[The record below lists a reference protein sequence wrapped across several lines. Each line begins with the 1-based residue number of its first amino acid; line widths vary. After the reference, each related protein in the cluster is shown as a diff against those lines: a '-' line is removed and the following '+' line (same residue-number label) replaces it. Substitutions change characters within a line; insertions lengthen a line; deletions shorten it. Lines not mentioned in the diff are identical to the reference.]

1 MSTPKES
8 RRKEIRKIKAEINN
22 VQNTD
27 ITEKV
32 NKGRH
37 LFEKT
42 AKTNECM
49 TRKLR
54 EEGKDRRQKYM

>member
-1 MSTPKES
+1 MNIPKES
-8 RRKEIRKIKAEINN
+8 RRKEIIKIKAEINN
-22 VQNTD
+22 IQYTD

-42 AKTNECM
+42 DKTNEGM
-49 TRKLR
+49 TRELR
-54 EEGKDRRQKYM
+54 EEGKDRRQKYI